1 MSRRYFGT
9 DGIRG
14 RVGDAPITP
23 DFVLKL
29 GWACGRIFRQS
40 GVAAAETGP
49 MMIGRDTRIS
59 GYLFESAMQAGLVA
73 AGVNVCLTG
82 PLPTPAIALL
92 TVTQRALGGI
102 VISASHNP
110 YHDNG
115 IKLFNAD
122 GCKLPEAMELA
133 IEAVLEQPLVTV
145 DSAELGKVWR
155 LDDAAARYIE
165 YCKSTLPPKFS
176 LLGARIV
183 IDCAHGAGYQAAPSV
198 LRELGAE
205 MIVIGAEP
213 DGFNINRGAGST
225 DLASLQQRVLAE
237 GADLGIALDGDGD
250 RAILVDHLGEPVDGD
265 ELTFII
271 ACDQQASGVVGTLMS
286 NLGMELALRER
297 GIEFC
302 RAQVGDR
309 HVHEEMRQRGWMVGG
324 ESSGHIICS
333 KFSTTGDG
341 LVAALQVLRAMHNRG
356 EKLATLKADMR
367 KFPQTVINVK
377 TGQDNILR
385 ENRQLAAAIA
395 EVEKKLGARG
405 RVLLRSSGTEP
416 VIRVLVEGE
425 QPDQVRQLC
434 GELAQRVEALL

>member
-40 GVAAAETGP
+40 AVGAAETGP
-49 MMIGRDTRIS
+49 VMIGRDTRIS
-59 GYLFESAMQAGLVA
+59 GCLFEAALQAGLVA
-73 AGVNVCLTG
+73 AGVNVCLAG
-82 PLPTPAIALL
+82 ILPTPACAML
-92 TVTQRALGGI
+92 TITQRALGGI

-110 YHDNG
+110 YYDNG
-115 IKLFNAD
+115 IKFFNAD
-122 GCKLPEAMELA
+122 GCKLPEATELA
-133 IEAVLEQPLVTV
+133 IEALLEQRLVTV

-155 LDDAAARYIE
+155 LDDATARYIE

-176 LLGARIV
+176 LRGERIV
-183 IDCAHGAGYQAAPSV
+183 IDCAHGAGYQAAPRV

-205 MIVIGAEP
+205 TIVIGADP
-213 DGFNINRGAGST
+213 DGFNINRGVGST

-237 GADLGIALDGDGD
+237 GAHLGIALDGDGD

-271 ACDQQASGVVGTLMS
+271 ACDQQANGVVGTLMS

-297 GIEFC
+297 GIEFF

-309 HVHEEMRQRGWMVGG
+309 HVHEEMRQRGWIVGG

-333 KFSTTGDG
+333 EFSTTGDG

-356 EKLATLKADMR
+356 EELATLKADVR
-367 KFPQTVINVK
+367 KFPQTLINVK
-377 TGQDNILR
+377 TGQDNLLR
-385 ENRQLAAAIA
+385 ENRQLAAAVA
-395 EVEKKLGARG
+395 KVEKTLGERG
-405 RVLLRSSGTEP
+405 RVLLRTSGTEP

-434 GELAQRVEALL
+434 GELAQRLEALL

>member
-23 DFVLKL
+23 EFVLML

-40 GVAAAETGP
+40 AVGAAETAP
-49 MMIGRDTRIS
+49 VIIARDTRIS
-59 GYLFESAMQAGLVA
+59 GCLFEAALQAGLVA
-73 AGVNVCLTG
+73 AGVNVCLAG
-82 PLPTPAIALL
+82 PLPTPACAML
-92 TVTQRALGGI
+92 TVTERALGGI

-115 IKLFNAD
+115 IKFFNAD
-122 GCKLPEAMELA
+122 GCKLPETTELA
-133 IEAVLEQPLVTV
+133 IEALLEQPLVTV

-155 LDDAAARYIE
+155 LDDAAARYIAF
-165 YCKSTLPPKFS
+165 CKSTLPAKFS
-176 LLGARIV
+176 LRGERIV
-183 IDCAHGAGYQAAPSV
+183 IDCAHGAAYQAAPSV

-205 MIVIGAEP
+205 LIVIGAEP

-237 GADLGIALDGDGD
+237 AADLGIALDGDGD

-271 ACDQQASGVVGTLMS
+271 ACDQQANGVVGTLMS
-286 NLGMELALRER
+286 NLGMELGLRQR

-309 HVHEEMRQRGWMVGG
+309 HVHEEMRKRSWRVGG

-333 KFSTTGDG
+333 EFSTTGDG

-356 EKLATLKADMR
+356 EKLATLKSDMR
-367 KFPQTVINVK
+367 KFPQTLINVK
-377 TGQDNILR
+377 TGQNNILR
-385 ENRQLAAAIA
+385 GNRQLAAAVA
-395 EVEKKLGARG
+395 KVEKTLGERG